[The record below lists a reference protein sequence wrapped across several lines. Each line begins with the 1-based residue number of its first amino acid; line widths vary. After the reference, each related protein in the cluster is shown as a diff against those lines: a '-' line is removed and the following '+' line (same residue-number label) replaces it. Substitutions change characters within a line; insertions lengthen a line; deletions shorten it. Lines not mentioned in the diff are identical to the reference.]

1 MKYDE
6 TLLKQIGEEFG
17 SAVAELVNRG
27 ITRIVTVKKV
37 EDNFA
42 EVEDFEGDPL
52 LRVPLRFLNIG
63 TTVLKIV
70 PKVDTTAAIV
80 LLEGGA
86 NTPYFVGFS
95 EVESTELLVG
105 DSSVLVESDKITFNG
120 GENKGM
126 VLVEKL
132 IDRLNDIENDI
143 NDLKTAFSG
152 WTPAPQDGGAA
163 LKGAVSSWSGSRLTP
178 SQVSDIEN
186 EKIVQ

>member
-17 SAVAELVNRG
+17 SAISELVNRG

-37 EDNFA
+37 EDEFA

-63 TTVLKIV
+63 TTVLKVV
-70 PKVDTTAAIV
+70 PKTDTTAAIV

-105 DSSVLVESDKITFNG
+105 ESSVLVESDKITFNG
-120 GENKGM
+120 GENNG
-126 VLVEKL
+126 LVIVGKL
-132 IDRLNDIENDI
+132 TERLNKLQSEIDAIQNAI
-143 NDLKTAFSG
+143 TAHTHACPTGGGTTTATTYAKVNVSKF
-152 WTPAPQDGGAA
+152 QD
-163 LKGAVSSWSGSRLTP
+163 
-178 SQVSDIEN
+178 SDYEN